1 MKNLNDTIGNQTRDL
16 PARSAVLQTTE
27 PPCGAPPMMV
37 LLLFII
43 TAFRTQNYTNQILPC
58 VKDFLNLLAPELF
71 ILILAHPVY
80 KM

>member
-1 MKNLNDTIGNQTRDL
+1 MTQSGIKPATFRLVVQYFKQLNRRVA
-16 PARSAVLQTTE
+16 P
-27 PPCGAPPMMV
+27 PPMMV